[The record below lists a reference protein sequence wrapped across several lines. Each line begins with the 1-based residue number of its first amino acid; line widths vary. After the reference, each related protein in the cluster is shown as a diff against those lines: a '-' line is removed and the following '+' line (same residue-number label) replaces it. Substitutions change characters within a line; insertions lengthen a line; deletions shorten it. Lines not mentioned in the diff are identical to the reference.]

1 MTTHRNLT
9 PHRDPDPN
17 LPAAGREVGDAG
29 AAAPATLRTSRLSL
43 ARSARDDWRLP
54 AIVLATVAS

>member
-1 MTTHRNLT
+1 MTTHRNPT
-9 PHRDPDPN
+9 PHRDPEPN

-43 ARSARDDWRLP
+43 ARSARDWCLP

>member
-1 MTTHRNLT
+1 MMTTHRQPT

-17 LPAAGREVGDAG
+17 LPAAGREGG

-43 ARSARDDWRLP
+43 ARSGHELRRP
-54 AIVLATVAS
+54 AITAG